1 LAEVASISTTPG
13 EDCFAI
19 WPTLSVVPAAT
30 FEAAEVGAATVTAGE
45 EGLLVNATAAAP
57 APPPAI
63 ATAPSDATMRL
74 VFMGMWTFLLIDFSD
89 ARVACAPKGE
99 RSGT

>member
-1 LAEVASISTTPG
+1 
-13 EDCFAI
+13 
-19 WPTLSVVPAAT
+19 
-30 FEAAEVGAATVTAGE
+30 
-45 EGLLVNATAAAP
+45 LLVNATAAAP